1 MKKCH
6 SDKNFAGFGSFRS
19 AFSLVETAAA
29 LLILA
34 VICSGVVVVFDNS
47 MNSAANSALRMQ
59 AFEVA
64 EENMEKLL
72 ASSSVSE
79 NVEYGY
85 SEKYPAI
92 EWQTTVETFYEPTTS
107 RLWTRA
113 VCSADFLDI
122 SGKKQKVEL
131 ANWLTDLTQ
140 QQVID
145 LMKMKEQQKSQIGAD
160 KLLQTIEDAAEYAG
174 VDVDTIQ
181 KWVDSGMPV
190 TDEGLFIKDYLDLY
204 KKHNGEPPPEE
215 KSILGNKYLP
225 LLTNPNKSGLTTPPT
240 QPDQQ
245 KKPDDGTKKPDDGT
259 NKPDDGTNKP
269 DVDQKSPETQQTTYC
284 GKTIDELNK
293 MPPDKFWPFVQS
305 CPELWIR

>member
-6 SDKNFAGFGSFRS
+6 SDKNFAGFESFRS

-34 VICSGVVVVFDNS
+34 IICSGVVIVFDNS
-47 MNSAANSALRMQ
+47 VNSAANSALRMQ

-79 NVEYGY
+79 NVEYGH
-85 SEKYPAI
+85 SERYPAI

-122 SGKKQKVEL
+122 SGKQQKVEL
-131 ANWLTDLTQ
+131 TNWLTDLTQ

-145 LMKMKEQQKSQIGAD
+145 LMKIKEQSSDPNAVQQGGSDVGPCGMSWD
-160 KLLQTIEDAAEYAG
+160 KLNQMT
-174 VDVDTIQ
+174 
-181 KWVDSGMPV
+181 
-190 TDEGLFIKDYLDLY
+190 
-204 KKHNGEPPPEE
+204 PEE
-215 KSILGNKYLP
+215 FDAWS
-225 LLTNPNKSGLTTPPT
+225 
-240 QPDQQ
+240 
-245 KKPDDGTKKPDDGT
+245 
-259 NKPDDGTNKP
+259 
-269 DVDQKSPETQQTTYC
+269 
-284 GKTIDELNK
+284 KT
-293 MPPDKFWPFVQS
+293 
-305 CPELWIR
+305 CPEMAL